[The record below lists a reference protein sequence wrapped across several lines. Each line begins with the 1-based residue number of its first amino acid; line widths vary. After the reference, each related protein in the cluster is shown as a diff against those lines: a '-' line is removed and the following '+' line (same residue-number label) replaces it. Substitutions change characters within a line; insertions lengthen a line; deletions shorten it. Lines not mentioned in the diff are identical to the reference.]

1 MAITPKIPLFKVYM
15 NENVQNHLLP
25 VLHSGYIGEGPKS
38 AQFEKRFGEFIRNP
52 NVAVVNSGTSALVM
66 ALRMAGVRNGHYVI
80 STPET
85 PLPTNMA
92 ILSMGAGILSADV
105 LPDGTMD
112 PASVNKILDDSRWF
126 FPQRPAKAIMCV
138 DWGGTPCKIAEL
150 QCFGLPVIEDAC
162 QAVGSYYRGNHVGSD
177 ADYTAFSFQAIK
189 HLTTGDGGAVAF
201 LNPEQAERARLL
213 RWFGLDR
220 TKGASMRCTQDP
232 PDWGYKMQL
241 NDIAASIGLANLEK
255 LPWLLQ
261 KTKAHAS
268 YYDEVFGV
276 APDPARQSGYWLYT
290 ILVQD
295 KWALSPTWRTMG
307 LNAPRC
313 QRDAIPRPSSA
324 ISNHPSPVSITS
336 ILIMF
341 ASR

>member
-1 MAITPKIPLFKVYM
+1 M

-92 ILSMGAGILSADV
+92 ILSMGAGILWADV

-232 PDWGYKMQL
+232 PDWGYRMQL

-255 LPWLLQ
+255 LHGSSRRLKPMPPITMRFLEWLQ
-261 KTKAHAS
+261 IRPGS
-268 YYDEVFGV
+268 
-276 APDPARQSGYWLYT
+276 PAIGSIQFWYR
-290 ILVQD
+290 I